1 MPMILVPA
9 NGGRPIPLDKAIVFL
24 GRGQECDVVL
34 TNSRKVSRKH
44 CCVVQIDDRFVV
56 RDLGSMNG
64 VRINGELIE
73 REGEFVVGD
82 ELCIGDQAFRLQ
94 PVSHAGA
101 RQLKSPA
108 GGNRFVPQQ
117 SIPGSGPI
125 ALPDEPSDFQVEETG
140 AQPKFTPQL
149 LPSDAELL
157 LREDDVV
164 DSPEEDDE
172 EEVFRLRDD
181 DLD

>member
-1 MPMILVPA
+1 MILVPA

-34 TNSRKVSRKH
+34 ANSRKVSRKH

-73 REGEFVVGD
+73 REGEFAVGD
-82 ELCIGDQAFRLQ
+82 ELSIGDQVFRLQ

-101 RQLKSPA
+101 RQPKAPA
-108 GGNRFVPQQ
+108 GKNLFVPQQ
-117 SIPGSGPI
+117 PGPGSGPI

-149 LPSDAELL
+149 LPSDAEIYLQ
-157 LREDDVV
+157 
-164 DSPEEDDE
+164 EEAVPLSSDEGE
-172 EEVFRLRDD
+172 EEEIYRLRDD
-181 DLD
+181 DLE